1 MEKKDELARRI
12 GSRVMEVRKQAGLTL
27 KRLAEA
33 TDLSPALLS
42 RVENGL
48 AMPSIPTLQ
57 VIADALKTDVGYF
70 FKEEDK
76 KRYFISRR
84 GNRKVSYSERGSKGK
99 ITYEVESLT
108 EGMENPFME
117 PVIVTVVSR
126 KNEDLEVVQHGGQ
139 ELLYIIEGKME
150 LTLGE
155 KKLILKK
162 GDSAYFN
169 GDIPHKA
176 ISLSKKPAMALNVL
190 LVPGRRPRIFGVSD

>member
-1 MEKKDELARRI
+1 MENKISLAKKIGNRIKEL
-12 GSRVMEVRKQAGLTL
+12 RKQAGLTL
-27 KRLAEA
+27 KQLAEA
-33 TDLSPALLS
+33 SGLTSGTLSKI
-42 RVENGL
+42 ENGL

-70 FKEEDK
+70 FKEEDEK
-76 KRYFISRR
+76 GYFISRR
-84 GNRKVSYSERGSKGK
+84 GKRKVSYSERGSKGK

-117 PVIVTVVSR
+117 PVIVTLVSR
-126 KNEDLEVVQHGGQ
+126 KNEDLEVVRHGGQ
-139 ELLYIIEGKME
+139 ELLYIIEGKIE
-150 LTLGE
+150 FTLGE

-190 LVPGRRPRIFGVSD
+190 LVPGRRPRIFGAGD